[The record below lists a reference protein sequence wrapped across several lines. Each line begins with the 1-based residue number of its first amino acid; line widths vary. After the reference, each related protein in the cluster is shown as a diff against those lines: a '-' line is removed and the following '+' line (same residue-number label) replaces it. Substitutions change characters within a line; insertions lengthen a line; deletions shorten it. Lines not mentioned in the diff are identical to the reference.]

1 LTVSDTTDSPGTR
14 GCGDKGG
21 DRRIMETVR
30 LGKTGMTVSRL
41 GFGGIP
47 IQRATEETSIAVV
60 RRCLDLGINFIDTA
74 EVYTTSEARIGKAIA
89 GRREEIILATKSLA
103 RDREGMEKHLQQSL
117 KRLDVEQIDLYQFHQ
132 VGDLKALETV
142 LDRNGP
148 MAALEAARSKGQVK
162 HIGITSH
169 SLDTAK
175 EAVKTGRFE
184 TVQFP
189 FNFIECEA
197 ADELIPLAR
206 EHDVGF
212 IGMKPLAGGALDN
225 VNLAFKYLLQFPEV
239 VPIPGIQENREIEEI
254 VRVLEGSHQ
263 LTEEEQREIQRL
275 RQELGSSF
283 CRRCDYCQPCDEGI
297 MISMALTG
305 RGYLTRAPSEWFF
318 SGPFADILGKAA
330 GCTECGECEDRCP
343 YHLPIREMLSEQV
356 EWFKQMKEG
365 FKDRPGKEGL

>member
-1 LTVSDTTDSPGTR
+1 
-14 GCGDKGG
+14 
-21 DRRIMETVR
+21 METVR

-254 VRVLEGSHQ
+254 VRVLDGSHQ

-356 EWFKQMKEG
+356 EWFQQMKEG